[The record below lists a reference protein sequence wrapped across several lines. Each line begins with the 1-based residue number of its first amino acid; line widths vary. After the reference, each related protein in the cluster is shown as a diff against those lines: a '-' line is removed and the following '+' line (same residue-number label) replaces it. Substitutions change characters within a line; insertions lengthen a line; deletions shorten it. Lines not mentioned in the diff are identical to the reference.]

1 MSPNAN
7 EYGLLDDDRG
17 ARTTADNR
25 NSERLHSIHDFFM
38 TTLPTIV
45 KADGTSEVFDPARLI
60 VSLERSG
67 AGAHAAACIAETI
80 TNMVTPGV
88 SSKEVY
94 TRAFALLRRE
104 ARPVAARYA
113 LRRALLE
120 LGPSG
125 HPFED
130 FVSHLYRKEGWQVE
144 TRKIIRGKCVSHE
157 IDFYASHPGENV
169 FLAAEL
175 KYHNDPG
182 YKTDLKV
189 ALYVKS
195 RFDDIFSCDPTTR
208 ACPIDRG
215 LLVTNTKFTTE
226 AIAYAECA
234 GVELLGWGYPLVN
247 NLFARMSNAR
257 VYPITTLTGLARAE
271 KRLLIEHG
279 VFAVDQIVENRRML
293 DVLHLSS
300 ERIGELL
307 AEAEGLLELPV
318 TSRVTVPV
326 SV

>member
-1 MSPNAN
+1 
-7 EYGLLDDDRG
+7 
-17 ARTTADNR
+17 
-25 NSERLHSIHDFFM
+25 M
-38 TTLPTIV
+38 TTFPTIT
-45 KADGTSEVFDPARLI
+45 KADGSIETFDPERL
-60 VSLERSG
+60 VMSLERSG
-67 AGAHAAACIAETI
+67 AGPHAAARIANTI
-80 TNMVTPGV
+80 TNTVTPGA
-88 SSKEVY
+88 SSKEIY

-104 ARPVAARYA
+104 ARPIAARYA

-120 LGPSG
+120 LGPTG

-130 FVSHLYRKEGWQVE
+130 FVSHLFRKEGWQVE
-144 TRKIIRGKCVSHE
+144 TRKMVLGKCVMHE
-157 IDFYASHPGENV
+157 VDFYASHPGENT

-208 ACPIDRG
+208 SCPIDRG

-247 NLFARMSNAR
+247 GLFARMSHAR

-279 VFAVDQIVENRRML
+279 VIAVDEIIENRRRL
-293 DVLHLSS
+293 DVLNLSS

-307 AEAEGLLELPV
+307 AEAEGLLALSPV
-318 TSRVTVPV
+318 SHHGPVPV
-326 SV
+326 PV